1 MAGAE
6 TYAPATGTGPFFRS
20 SVGASSGHDVSRRS
34 DQHLDIVRKIPPVR
48 LPSVH
53 RPCARRRRGMG
64 AHPTQGPATAA
75 GVSGLPSNRLAA
87 AVAAVEAWSARG
99 FSAAGTLTG
108 PKSWPGR
115 TGRTGLA
122 GRPHSTRGQRTR
134 RLSGVPSSPHPSP
147 PVADGCPGSCL
158 TPRKAALAGPQAAFA
173 CTPIAASAPSTSR
186 ASLTLAVTSERSRAM
201 NSRWSERSLASPAC
215 FWIQPTRHTGSRNVL
230 PRN

>member
-1 MAGAE
+1 MRASPTRDGGAPHAGASD
-6 TYAPATGTGPFFRS
+6 GGRRFRPSFQPPRRSGS
-20 SVGASSGHDVSRRS
+20 SGRSVVGARFPCSGHADRAKIVAWPHWPHRFGRTLKWRAGRRS
-34 DQHLDIVRKIPPVR
+34 
-48 LPSVH
+48 
-53 RPCARRRRGMG
+53 
-64 AHPTQGPATAA
+64 
-75 GVSGLPSNRLAA
+75 
-87 AVAAVEAWSARG
+87 
-99 FSAAGTLTG
+99 
-108 PKSWPGR
+108 
-115 TGRTGLA
+115 
-122 GRPHSTRGQRTR
+122 R
-134 RLSGVPSSPHPSP
+134 RLSAVPSSLRPSP